1 MKQRHRKHRLPPSL
15 IEAVNNFARDVRET
29 TLQAGVPVAFAN
41 TTAHKNLIKAIREYA
56 DRPVDPSPKI
66 DLFGSAFT
74 PDEAV
79 ALFADPVDPDPRP
92 A

>member
-1 MKQRHRKHRLPPSL
+1 MKQRHRKRRLPSSL
-15 IEAVNNFARDVRET
+15 IEAVNNFARDVRDT
-29 TLQAGVPVAFAN
+29 TLQAGGPVAFAN
-41 TTAHKNLIKAIREYA
+41 TTAHKNLMKAIREYA

-66 DLFGSAFT
+66 DLFGSDFT

-79 ALFADPVDPDPRP
+79 ALFADPVDPELKP